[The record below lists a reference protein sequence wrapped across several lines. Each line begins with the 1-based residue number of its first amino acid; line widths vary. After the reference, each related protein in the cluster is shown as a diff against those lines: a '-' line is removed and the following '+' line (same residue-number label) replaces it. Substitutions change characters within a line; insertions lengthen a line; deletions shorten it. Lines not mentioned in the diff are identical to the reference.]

1 MSKEVSKAKVMIRS
15 GDVSPVS
22 DKISNVS
29 RVKGEFSKI
38 MVSDIVPDKY
48 DISGFVFSKR
58 FLKAANLKEIKIPK
72 SDSEWK
78 ALMEYAKIAKKI
90 DSDSDGGPTVGE
102 NYIKIWIDNVNPNA
116 GSEANYIWMY
126 FGWNRRIKLNGV
138 DGTRFPRGW
147 WVSWNLNNVS
157 PSEYLETIPTDAWDD
172 VHLVNSFGDGIK
184 INRMKIRHSSVT
196 ILDWNCNAWLDGSK
210 MEKHGKLGL
219 AAKILAKKLG
229 YVGNRWTPQIH
240 WAARELGK
248 TKGSKYGT
256 NGAWCS
262 EFASWCL
269 RKALWDTPSESIG
282 SDDME
287 NYFNSK
293 GRKYT
298 KGQILNKQYTLKE
311 GDYLRL
317 FGGTHSGLF
326 IRYIDNY
333 NSPTNNTR
341 IQTIEGNIGSKVGV
355 RTRTLGDLHSVGNT
369 R

>member
-1 MSKEVSKAKVMIRS
+1 MSS
-15 GDVSPVS
+15 DVSPVS
-22 DKISNVS
+22 GEISKVS

-38 MVSDIVPDKY
+38 RVPDIVPDKY
-48 DISGFVFSKR
+48 DISSFVFSKG
-58 FLKAANLKEIKIPK
+58 FLKAADLKEIKIPK

-78 ALMEYAKIAKKI
+78 AIMKYAKIAKEI

-102 NYIKIWIDNVNPNA
+102 NYIKIWIDSTNPNA
-116 GSEANYIWMY
+116 GSGANYIRMY
-126 FGWNRRIKLNGV
+126 FGRNHRIKLNGV
-138 DGTRFPRGW
+138 EGTHFPKGW
-147 WVSWNLNNVS
+147 WISWNLNNVS
-157 PSEYLETIPTDAWDD
+157 PSNYLETIPTDAWDD
-172 VHLVNSFGDGIK
+172 IHLVNSFGDGIK
-184 INRMKIRHSSVT
+184 INRIKIRHSSVT
-196 ILDWNCNAWLDGSK
+196 ILDWNCNVWLDGSK

-269 RKALWDTPSESIG
+269 RKALWGTPTESIG
-282 SDDME
+282 SSDME

-298 KGQILNKQYTLKE
+298 KDQILNKQYTLKE

-317 FGGTHSGLF
+317 LGGTHSGLF
-326 IRYIDNY
+326 VRYIDNY

-341 IQTIEGNIGSKVGV
+341 IQTIEGNTSSTVRV
-355 RTRTLGDLHSVGNT
+355 RTKTLGDVHSVGNT